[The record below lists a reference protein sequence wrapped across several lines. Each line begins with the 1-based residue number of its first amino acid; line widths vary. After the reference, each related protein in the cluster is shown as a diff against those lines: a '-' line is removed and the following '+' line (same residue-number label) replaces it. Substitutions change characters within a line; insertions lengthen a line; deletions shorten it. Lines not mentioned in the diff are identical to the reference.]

1 MGAGI
6 VMKSLLL
13 LAVLLAPALAGVA
26 PAVKDDGKP
35 WPEAQFEIFKMA
47 PGRQESFI
55 RKLAQ
60 WDLVCAAGGQP
71 PTQMFIHEDGADW
84 DVLLFKPF
92 PKVPITPAQQAAM
105 DAKAEELHLK
115 TGPAFFL
122 EIRQNIASHT
132 ETKTY
137 GPLSAAQWLARLDVW
152 RAAHPEA
159 KAN

>member
-1 MGAGI
+1 MR
-6 VMKSLLL
+6 SWLLL
-13 LAVLLAPALAGVA
+13 GLLLAPAIARVP
-26 PAVKDDGKP
+26 PAVKDDSSA
-35 WPEAQFEIFKMA
+35 WPQAQFEIFKMA

-60 WDLVCAAGGQP
+60 WDQVSVAGGQP
-71 PTQMFIHEDGADW
+71 PTQMFVHEDGADW

-105 DAKAEELHLK
+105 DAKADELHLK

-132 ETKTY
+132 ETKPTVPSR
-137 GPLSAAQWLARLDVW
+137 PLSGSRVLMRGALRILRRQTPTD
-152 RAAHPEA
+152 
-159 KAN
+159 

>member
-1 MGAGI
+1 M
-6 VMKSLLL
+6 MRSLILF
-13 LAVLLAPALAGVA
+13 AVLLAPAIAGV
-26 PAVKDDGKP
+26 PAALKDDRSA

-60 WDLVCAAGGQP
+60 WDQVSAAGDQP
-71 PTQMFIHEDGADW
+71 ATQMFVHEDGDDW
-84 DVLLFKPF
+84 DVLLLKPF
-92 PKVPITPAQQAAM
+92 PRVPITPAQQAAM

-122 EIRQNIASHT
+122 EIRENIASHT

-137 GPLSAAQWLARLDVW
+137 GPISADQWLARLDAW
-152 RAAHPEA
+152 RAAHPGSR
-159 KAN
+159 